1 MAVVAFGL
9 SLAILLPIMVYA
21 RSQSEKVLREPQVV
35 ESRNSQMMALLTAPR
50 NYDPIASVGGAEVA
64 IIDNTALT
72 PSSTAGEAFV
82 ESGKSGSG
90 EISIYVVKSGDTLSE
105 IAEAHGVSQNTI
117 LWANDIKSAKTIKV
131 GQELVIL
138 PVSGVRHV
146 VKSGD
151 TLSTIATKYKADM
164 SDILSYN
171 SLPDDAKIKPG
182 DLIVIPGGQIS
193 ASSALASRPASTVS
207 SSKLTTAVST
217 GYFARPI
224 NGGKRSQGIHGNNGV
239 DIAAPVGTSI
249 MAAASGRVVV
259 SRTGGFNGGYGTY
272 VVISHDNGTQT
283 LYAHM
288 AANNVSVG
296 ESVSQGQVIGSI
308 GMTGRTTGPHIHFE
322 VRGAKNPF

>member
-1 MAVVAFGL
+1 MAILALGL
-9 SLAILLPIMVYA
+9 SFAILLPIMVYA

-35 ESRNSQMMALLTAPR
+35 EPRNSQMMLLLTAPR
-50 NYDPIASVGGAEVA
+50 NYDPRASIGGAEVA
-64 IIDNTALT
+64 IVDNTALT
-72 PSSTAGEAFV
+72 PNSTVGEAFV

-90 EISIYVVKSGDTLSE
+90 EISVYVVKSGDTLSE

-117 LWANDIKSAKTIKV
+117 LWANDIKSAKNIRV

-164 SDILSYN
+164 ADILSYN

-182 DLIVIPGGQIS
+182 DLIVIPGGQAS
-193 ASSALASRPASTVS
+193 VSSAVAAKPASTVS
-207 SSKLTTAVST
+207 SSQATTAVST

-249 MAAASGRVVV
+249 MASASGRVIV

-288 AANNVSVG
+288 SGNNVSVG
-296 ESVSQGQVIGSI
+296 ESVTQGQVIGSI